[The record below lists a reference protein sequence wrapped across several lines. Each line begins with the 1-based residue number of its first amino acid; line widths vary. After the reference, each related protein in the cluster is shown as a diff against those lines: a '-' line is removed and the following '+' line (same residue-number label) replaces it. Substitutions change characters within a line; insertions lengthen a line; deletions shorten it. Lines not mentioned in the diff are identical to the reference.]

1 MESCVDVAAA
11 DVGRCPQCGATP
23 RDGLSC
29 RAAFDEL
36 LALDTAEERAHS
48 PDHQPLS

>member
-1 MESCVDVAAA
+1 MSVDAHNV
-11 DVGRCPQCGATP
+11 VATP